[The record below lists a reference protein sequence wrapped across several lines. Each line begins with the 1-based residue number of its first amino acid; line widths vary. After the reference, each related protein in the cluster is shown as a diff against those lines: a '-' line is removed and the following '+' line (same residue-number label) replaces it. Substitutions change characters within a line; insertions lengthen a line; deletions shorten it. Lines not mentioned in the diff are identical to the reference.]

1 MSAILARL
9 HRQDMNLDNWPVVR
23 HFIAYYGNVQVDG
36 EIYSAK
42 NENLDTVSV
51 FPGSPGSDRWLF
63 TVEAGPNR
71 YHEDSDTGVFRYRYD
86 TFCYFDPG
94 KMFDEDFQSNI
105 VAQLGD
111 SYRGYSPAWVFKGKT

>member
-1 MSAILARL
+1 
-9 HRQDMNLDNWPVVR
+9 MNIDNWPVVKS
-23 HFIAYYGNVQVDG
+23 FIAYYGNVQIDG
-36 EIYSAK
+36 EIYSAR

-63 TVEAGPNR
+63 TVESGVNR
-71 YHEDSDTGVFRYRYD
+71 YHEDSDTGIFRHRYN
-86 TFCYFDPG
+86 TFCYFAPV

-111 SYRGYSPAWVFKGKT
+111 SYRGYSPAWIFKGKT